1 MRQQKAR
8 GMLLAALAVG
18 SLGAACTP
26 VGMPGEPTPRD
37 QPRDERPEPS
47 REAPLTLGLLLP
59 QSGSQYLQQYG
70 ALILEGVQLA
80 VGAHEAQG
88 GRPIEIRIEDTAGS
102 AAGAERAVRSLE
114 AAGAV
119 AAVGPLLPE
128 EVSGAVNGR
137 SDLRFTIISPS
148 SPDAPSGDNAYS
160 LNAGDVRGAA
170 MLGEWAARNASG
182 PIGILHPIGGDGERQ
197 ALAFAEAVQRA
208 GGSVAL
214 RMSYGETTTTFQ
226 QQMERLAAAGV
237 QTLFVPAAER
247 EIPQLAPQLSYYGLG
262 EVQVLGGEAWTGE
275 TLLRTLP
282 TRVTDGVIAATPLL
296 RTDPAVAWEDLV
308 GAYEARY
315 RRSLN
320 HPFPG
325 LGYDATLLVLAA
337 VEEGAD
343 NAREVAAEIADL
355 RGVRG
360 ATGIIS
366 VRGGVIERAPFL
378 VRIEGGRLVKLEGPA
393 Q

>member
-1 MRQQKAR
+1 MRQQSVR
-8 GMLLAALAVG
+8 VVLLAALAVG
-18 SLGAACTP
+18 AAACTR
-26 VGMPGEPTPRD
+26 VGMPGEPEPRD
-37 QPRDERPEPS
+37 RPRDERPEPS

-59 QSGSQYLQQYG
+59 QTGSQYLQQYG

-80 VGAHEAQG
+80 VDAHEAQG
-88 GRPIEIRIEDTAGS
+88 GRPVEIRIEDTAGS
-102 AAGAERAVRSLE
+102 AAGADRAVRSLQ

-137 SDLRFTIISPS
+137 TDLRFAIISPS
-148 SPDAPSGDNAYS
+148 SPDVPSGDNAYS
-160 LNAGDVRGAA
+160 LNAGDTRGAEL
-170 MLGEWAARNASG
+170 LGQWAVQNARGA
-182 PIGILHPIGGDGERQ
+182 IGILHPLGGDGERQ
-197 ALAFAEAVQRA
+197 SRAFADAVQRA

-237 QTLFVPAAER
+237 QTLYIPAADR
-247 EIPQLAPQLSYYGLG
+247 EIPQLAPQLAYYGLG
-262 EVQVLGGEAWTGE
+262 DVQVLGGEAWTGE

-296 RTDPAVAWEDLV
+296 RTDAAVAWSDLV
-308 GAYEARY
+308 ASYEGRY

-337 VEEGAD
+337 VEQGAD
-343 NAREVAAEIADL
+343 DAGDVANEIREL

-366 VRGGVIERAPFL
+366 IRDGAVEREPFL
-378 VRIEGGRLVKLEGPA
+378 VEIQGGRLLKLEGPPR
-393 Q
+393 

>member
-1 MRQQKAR
+1 MRQQIAR
-8 GMLLAALAVG
+8 GVLLTAVVVV
-18 SLGAACTP
+18 GAAGCTRIG
-26 VGMPGEPTPRD
+26 VPGEPEPRD
-37 QPRDERPEPS
+37 RPGEERPEPS
-47 REAPLTLGLLLP
+47 REAPLTLGILLP

-80 VGAHEAQG
+80 IDAHEAEG
-88 GRPIEIRIEDTAGS
+88 GRPIEIRIEDSAGS
-102 AAGAERAVRSLE
+102 AAGADRAVRSLQ
-114 AAGAV
+114 AAGAI

-137 SDLRFTIISPS
+137 TDLRFAIISPS
-148 SPDAPSGDNAYS
+148 SPDVPSGDNAYS
-160 LNAGDVRGAA
+160 LNAGDTRGAA
-170 MLGEWAARNASG
+170 LLGEWAARNATG
-182 PIGILHPIGGDGERQ
+182 PIGILHPLGAVGDRQ
-197 ALAFAEAVQRA
+197 ARAFADAVQGA

-247 EIPQLAPQLSYYGLG
+247 EIPQLAPQLAYYGLG
-262 EVQVLGGEAWTGE
+262 DVQVLGGEAWTGE

-282 TRVTDGVIAATPLL
+282 VRLTDGVIAATPLL
-296 RTDPAVAWEDLV
+296 RSDPAVAWDDLV
-308 GAYEARY
+308 AAYEARY

-325 LGYDATLLVLAA
+325 LGYDAALLVLAA
-337 VEEGAD
+337 VEQGAD
-343 NAREVAAEIADL
+343 AADDVAREIADL

-366 VRGGVIERAPFL
+366 VRDGVLEREPFL
-378 VRIEGGRLVKLEGPA
+378 VEIRGGRLQKLAGPS